1 MFLALSTIFIIYE
14 VLFINLHIQQYMLN
28 SIISK
33 FTSGDKRTAKAK
45 KNIVASL
52 GVKFVDSLVYFL
64 LVPVTLG
71 YLNAYEYGIWL
82 TLSSILMWVNT
93 FDVGL
98 GNGLRNRLAEA
109 MAKDDKEL
117 GRAYVSTTFFMLV
130 AIVVVAIALMTI
142 TSGFIDWHGILGVSK
157 EQIPNLDGIIYLAFL
172 FFCLNF
178 VLRFVGNV
186 YMALQLPAVNNMLV
200 VTAHALSLI
209 VIYILTKTTEGNL
222 LLVAVVYSAST
233 PLVYL
238 IAYPITFRIV
248 YRYLAPSLRYFR
260 RRYVKDLI
268 SISFLFFFIQIADI
282 ALFTLSN
289 VVLSRELGPES
300 VTSYNITYRY
310 FSIMSMVMTL
320 IIMPMW
326 SATTDAYTRGDIAW
340 IRTTLRKIHKILLL
354 ALFATVIMVIG
365 SKLFYH
371 IWIGGKI
378 DIPYTYSAMMGLY
391 VMVLMWE
398 MAYSTILNGIGM
410 LKVRATVTSVM
421 VASFYPLSIFLIP
434 YFGVLGVLGSLIIV
448 NMIGGITYPCFLNGV
463 ISKKKV

>member
-1 MFLALSTIFIIYE
+1 
-14 VLFINLHIQQYMLN
+14 MLKRLLTR
-28 SIISK
+28 IS
-33 FTSGDKRTAKAK
+33 SGDQRTAKAK
-45 KNIVASL
+45 KNIAASF
-52 GVKFVDSLVYFL
+52 GVKLVDSLVYFL

-93 FDVGL
+93 FDIGL

-109 MAKDDKEL
+109 MAKDNKEL
-117 GRAYVSTTFFMLV
+117 GRVYVSTTFFMLV
-130 AIVVVAIALMTI
+130 GIVVVAIVVMTVA
-142 TSGFIDWHGILGVSK
+142 SNFIDWNAILGVGR
-157 EQIPNLDGIIYLAFL
+157 EQVPNLDRIIYLAFL

-200 VTAHALSLI
+200 VAGHALSLI
-209 VIYILTKTTEGNL
+209 VIYILTKTTEGSL

-233 PLVYL
+233 PLVYA
-238 IAYPITFRIV
+238 IAYPVTFRVV
-248 YRYLAPSLRYFR
+248 YRYLAPSVKCFQRK
-260 RRYVKDLI
+260 YVKDLV

-300 VTSYNITYRY
+300 VTAYNITYRY

-320 IIMPMW
+320 VIMPMW
-326 SATTDAYTRGDIAW
+326 SATTDAYTRGDIDW
-340 IRTTLRKIHKILLL
+340 IRNTLRKIHKILLIALL
-354 ALFATVIMVIG
+354 ATTAMVAI

-371 IWIGGKI
+371 VWIGGKI
-378 DIPYTYSAMMGLY
+378 DIPYVYSAMMGLY

-398 MAYSTILNGIGM
+398 MAYSLTLNGIGE
-410 LKVRATVTSVM
+410 LKTRAIVTAVL
-421 VASFYPLSIFLIP
+421 VLIFYPLSKLLIP
-434 YFGVLGVLGSLIIV
+434 YFGAYGVLGSLIIV
-448 NMIGGITYPCFLNGV
+448 NLIGSIIYPILLYK
-463 ISKKKV
+463 IIKRHK